1 MPDFKLST
9 YIAKTIAYLATPRG
23 RANFRES
30 RERFGYSYQRA
41 LCVAVMVATGL
52 RVYERIEAVVEALMA
67 KEIAA

>member
-1 MPDFKLST
+1 MPDSKLSI
-9 YIAKTIAYLATPRG
+9 YIAKTTVYLATPRG
-23 RANFRES
+23 RANIQES

-52 RVYERIEAVVEALMA
+52 RVYERIEAVVDALMA